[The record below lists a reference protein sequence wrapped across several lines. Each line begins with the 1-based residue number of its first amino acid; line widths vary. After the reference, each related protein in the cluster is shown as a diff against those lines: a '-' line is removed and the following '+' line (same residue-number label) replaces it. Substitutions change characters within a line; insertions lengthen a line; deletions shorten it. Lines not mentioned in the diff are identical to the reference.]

1 MSHCT
6 KCGWNFTHP
15 TKYHSAS
22 CKDGFDICTVA
33 PEHHFSVALKAYAAT
48 SSKKED
54 EKQTETETPAA
65 PAAPTTPT
73 APAEKSIT
81 KSELLSHLQ
90 AYRTVAESDEVVA
103 AIQDITDNLAEHL
116 N

>member
-1 MSHCT
+1 M
-6 KCGWNFTHP
+6 
-15 TKYHSAS
+15 
-22 CKDGFDICTVA
+22 
-33 PEHHFSVALKAYAAT
+33 ALEAYAAAK
-48 SSKKED
+48 SKKED
-54 EKQTETETPAA
+54 EKQTETETP
-65 PAAPTTPT
+65 PAPTTPA

-90 AYRTVAESDEVVA
+90 TYRTAAESDEVAA